1 MGSGKMDKNLV
12 PSTKIYNL
20 LQLTKIKLLDFDY
33 LMQAFIGAC
42 RKTGTQDPS
51 GTLGKPGP

>member
-20 LQLTKIKLLDFDY
+20 LQLTKIKLLNFDY
-33 LMQAFIGAC
+33 LMQAFKGAC

-51 GTLGKPGP
+51 GTLE